1 MGGVQL
7 RIQNDAAAI
16 STRPDNHDCSCGP
29 RHVVAHRP
37 VPVRLIGEDV
47 VCGAHPRTRICFRD
61 AVTAPTAVTAK
72 GGEVMTGTKTMLL
85 AAMMWAATVS
95 PQAQDAVTKANVM
108 NIAATITAIDST
120 NRMLTLRDEKGNE
133 DTFSVDQAVQRFDEL
148 KVGQKI
154 NITYYESIVFQ
165 LLKPGEKGSGTSF
178 EAALNRAKSALP
190 AGTIATQ
197 EKMTVTVKAIDPA
210 VPSVTVATDDGRV
223 VTRKIE
229 DKKNLTNLK
238 PGDRV
243 DITFT
248 RALVTNVA
256 PGK

>member
-1 MGGVQL
+1 
-7 RIQNDAAAI
+7 
-16 STRPDNHDCSCGP
+16 
-29 RHVVAHRP
+29 
-37 VPVRLIGEDV
+37 
-47 VCGAHPRTRICFRD
+47 
-61 AVTAPTAVTAK
+61 
-72 GGEVMTGTKTMLL
+72 MTGKKTMLL

-108 NIAATITAIDST
+108 EVAATITAIDST

-133 DTFSVDQAVQRFDEL
+133 DTFSVDKAVQRFDEL

-210 VPSVTVATDDGRV
+210 IPSVTVATDDGRV